1 MRSIELGEAYKFDLS
16 YRKYDHY
23 VSTSPLLSKYLRK
36 YVIKKTNQIAH
47 LSTQGYPIH
56 CVITSQTKYS
66 EPQNLVVCFLFIA
79 TKMPWCMIIVI
90 ISTLSIRM
98 INNPSVF
105 ICFLRILFVTPSHVD
120 NLLRGSEYLVWLKKG
135 LHCITSVAHTWLH
148 LKIVNYT
155 QCNRN
160 ILHQCALQC
169 IFIYTKY
176 ENVKSVNNLL

>member
-1 MRSIELGEAYKFDLS
+1 MLFLEVQVHVKETT
-16 YRKYDHY
+16 
-23 VSTSPLLSKYLRK
+23 TSASK
-36 YVIKKTNQIAH
+36 N
-47 LSTQGYPIH
+47 
-56 CVITSQTKYS
+56 QTKLHFCLQLCDYKPS
-66 EPQNLVVCFLFIA
+66 IA
-79 TKMPWCMIIVI
+79 TKIPCFMMIVI
-90 ISTLSIRM
+90 PSTLSIRM

-120 NLLRGSEYLVWLKKG
+120 NLLRGSEYLVLLKKG